1 MARPRTINVAAHG
14 SAARACQKIES
25 KGRDKLIVDVNRD
38 NLGMAD
44 RIATEKV
51 NFALTGSLDLE
62 LLPDDVHTYSAK
74 NTCVEH
80 K

>member
-1 MARPRTINVAAHG
+1 M
-14 SAARACQKIES
+14 ES
-25 KGRDKLIVDVNRD
+25 KGRDKVIVDVNRG

-51 NFALTGSLDLE
+51 NFALTGSLDLQ